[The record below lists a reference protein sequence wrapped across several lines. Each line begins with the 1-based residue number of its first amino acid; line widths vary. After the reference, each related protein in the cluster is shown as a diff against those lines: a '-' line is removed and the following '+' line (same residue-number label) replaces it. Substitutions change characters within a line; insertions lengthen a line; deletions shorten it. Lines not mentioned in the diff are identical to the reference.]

1 MPTYTHPEALQ
12 RFVSRLPS
20 HPYCTNDLSFGIK
33 PQAAKK
39 AIERAYIQP
48 NRPNSL
54 AYLLFD
60 VDREDAAI
68 RWYDVDLPKPT
79 LIMRTRENGHAHLAY
94 ELKAPVYDRHGVNK
108 PMRYAKAIQKAY
120 TLKLG
125 ADSGYVGLI
134 AKSPLSARWDVRVH
148 NVAYD
153 LSYLA
158 EFVDLKPLPRRAAN
172 DDSVLGRNCNLFNVI
187 RNRAYAV
194 VHGCVDEQQLFIWVL
209 NACLNYNAEAFC
221 TPLGDAEVRSTAKGI
236 AKWVW
241 KRRSQIR
248 TPRQRIM
255 QLDENLPLAE
265 RQSLGGKYRAKL
277 TAAKRRSETEEKI
290 IRAIGELT
298 AKGQRVTKAG
308 IAKLTGT
315 HRNTIDRYYSHLFKT

>member
-1 MPTYTHPEALQ
+1 MPNYTTSEALQ
-12 RFVSRLPS
+12 RFISHLPRR
-20 HPYCTNDLSFGIK
+20 PYCTHDLSFGIK
-33 PQAAKK
+33 PLVAEK

-54 AYLLFD
+54 RYLVFD
-60 VDREDAAI
+60 VDREDAALG
-68 RWYDVDLPKPT
+68 WYDANLPQPT

-94 ELKAPVYDRHGVNK
+94 ELSAPVYDRHASNK

-172 DDSVLGRNCNLFNVI
+172 DDSALGRNCSLFNAG
-187 RNRAYAV
+187 RKYAYEIV
-194 VHGCVDEQQLFIWVL
+194 SQCVDERQLLLRVL
-209 NACLNYNAEAFC
+209 NTCQNYNAEAFSV
-221 TPLGDAEVRSTAKGI
+221 PLWDAEVRSTAKGI

-255 QLDENLPLAE
+255 QLDESLPLAE
-265 RQSLGGKYRAKL
+265 RQSLGARHIHE
-277 TAAKRRSETEEKI
+277 KRRNETEEKLI
-290 IRAIGELT
+290 QAIGELT
-298 AKGQRVTKAG
+298 ARGQRVTKAQV
-308 IAKLTGT
+308 AKLAGVS
-315 HRNTIDRYYSHLFKT
+315 RVTISMNYAYLFAKE